1 MRARACWVLH
11 YFAEFNFKQ
20 ENILMEAINLTVRAL
35 LFDKDLPVKVEAAIA
50 LQSLLNYQERAQKYI
65 EPQVKQLALELLSI
79 IRETENEDVT
89 GVMQKLVC
97 VYTQQLIPIAVEI
110 CQHLATTF
118 NQVLDTDE
126 GSDEKAI
133 TAMGLLNTIET
144 LLTVMDE
151 QPEVMRLLE
160 PTVLQVIA
168 NVLQNEVQE
177 FYEEVLALIYDLT
190 SKQISPDMWKVFE
203 LLYRVSIS
211 NLRLCLFYSFDP
223 PHHLKAQIIP
233 LSYPIASCFN
243 REYLGFIYTLNDA
256 IKGKSIEQASANVST
271 EIDKICELL
280 DIIGIWM
287 EECPTVEHWEE
298 KCNPAFRDWYERV
311 KNQAI
316 ILLQTVIPEPLH
328 RAIPEL
334 MIYFVEGFGG
344 SINVEYG
351 TIHELSF
358 LLFLCSLFKIGYLK
372 TSDISAVATKVF
384 LRAQVQNFDTVL
396 LSPSSFLK
404 EAIVNRYSS
413 KYMFFNCIEHIN
425 TRKSGPFAEH
435 SNQLWNAS
443 GLSSWATVNS
453 SLIRMYRET
462 VLSKFNLVQHINF
475 GSIFTL
481 NQADPGSSIRRPKTS
496 LAALHKTLANVE
508 FSGQRGIRSL
518 ISADVRS
525 DIAGTAGKSS
535 SNSSSFSRGQ
545 QDPKLSD
552 DRHFKED
559 RDDLISESL
568 QKTPKT
574 SFDKDSMFKD
584 ETEKPNPE
592 FSFRR
597 SKNASVTIVLD
608 NEDDEI

>member
-1 MRARACWVLH
+1 MQSDGSIVPDHHVYVIPSKLIKTTDDMRSW
-11 YFAEFNFKQ
+11 EK
-20 ENILMEAINLTVRAL
+20 
-35 LFDKDLPVKVEAAIA
+35 
-50 LQSLLNYQERAQKYI
+50 S
-65 EPQVKQLALELLSI
+65 
-79 IRETENEDVT
+79 ET
-89 GVMQKLVC
+89 
-97 VYTQQLIPIAVEI
+97 Y
-110 CQHLATTF
+110 
-118 NQVLDTDE
+118 
-126 GSDEKAI
+126 
-133 TAMGLLNTIET
+133 
-144 LLTVMDE
+144 
-151 QPEVMRLLE
+151 
-160 PTVLQVIA
+160 
-168 NVLQNEVQE
+168 
-177 FYEEVLALIYDLT
+177 Y
-190 SKQISPDMWKVFE
+190 
-203 LLYRVSIS
+203 
-211 NLRLCLFYSFDP
+211 
-223 PHHLKAQIIP
+223 
-233 LSYPIASCFN
+233 
-243 REYLGFIYTLNDA
+243 EYLGFIYTLNDA

-280 DIIGIWM
+280 DIIGILM

-328 RAIPEL
+328 RAIPEI

-384 LRAQVQNFDTVL
+384 LRYLKLARKLQITYQMEPFGNEGVWSLDDYQFVPFILGSSQLIDTVL

-481 NQADPGSSIRRPKTS
+481 NQAEPGSSIRRPKTS

-592 FSFRR
+592 FSSRR